1 MSVFISNELI
11 PKIERYYNIKMTGTT
26 EDVGYGEQAMAFEDV
41 TDSYSDL
48 EDWLENGDVGTCY
61 EDADE
66 QIHYKVSVEDG
77 AYDFVLDKEN
87 VEYESYLEDIKSDLN
102 NLFSNASVED
112 FRTLCQNLQD
122 YDEYKKSH
130 EDVIDFDLIDKEDY
144 EDAVKEAIV
153 NYIAS
158 NDIEAD
164 IKKLNDTDVVE
175 DGDNS
180 FTYKGEEYQGFDSSD
195 GGCFDCK
202 SCENFDLIYEAVQ
215 EANCEDKEELT
226 MYLCGMNFVYKN
238 LVDDVMYKFY
248 FK

>member
-11 PKIERYYNIKMTGTT
+11 PKIERYYNIRMTGTT

-202 SCENFDLIYEAVQ
+202 SCENFDLIYDAMLGT
-215 EANCEDKEELT
+215 NREDKEELA
-226 MYLCGMNFVYKN
+226 MYLCGINFVYKN
-238 LVDDVMYKFY
+238 MVDDVMYKFY

>member
-1 MSVFISNELI
+1 MSVFISKELI

-61 EDADE
+61 EDTDE

-87 VEYESYLEDIKSDLN
+87 VEYESYLEDIKADLN

-130 EDVIDFDLIDKEDY
+130 EDVIDFDLIDKESY
-144 EDAVKEAIV
+144 EYAVKEAIA

-195 GGCFDCK
+195 GGDFNCT
-202 SCENFDLIYEAVQ
+202 SCENFDLINEAVQ
-215 EANCEDKEELT
+215 ETNCDDKEDLT

-238 LVDDVMYKFY
+238 MVDDVMYKFY